1 MSDAVLARSSI
12 RRPDAEEMAAR
23 AHALVP
29 SLVERSAEAQA
40 TRMIPPATIADLNTL
55 ELTRLLQPKRF
66 GGFEFDYSTFTKV
79 TEALANGCAST
90 AWVYSVFT
98 EHMWVIASY
107 PERTQIEVWG
117 DNPGALASSSFVPRA
132 VARHVKGGFELSGT
146 WPFSSGCDYADWV
159 ILGAHIEEADG
170 SRSIFNM
177 LVPRS
182 DIRIVDDWHVLGLAA
197 TGSKSVALD
206 NVFVPTHRGL
216 RHDHL
221 LTGAVPGAE
230 VHPHFLLVRAPRQ
243 SFAIYTLPPIMMAL
257 AQRAF
262 DLVSSSLHLRISQ
275 GTRIAELEMAQ
286 VSLAK
291 AGAEIDSVRLTL
303 TSSCL
308 QAEED
313 LRRGVLS
320 AHKAVTTRRDVVYGM
335 RRLRSAI
342 ESLCNLAGSS
352 WVYNNDPLQSIL
364 RDALTASVHR
374 SANWEGAAVPYGRML
389 LESTSPPR

>member
-1 MSDAVLARSSI
+1 
-12 RRPDAEEMAAR
+12 
-23 AHALVP
+23 
-29 SLVERSAEAQA
+29 
-40 TRMIPPATIADLNTL
+40 
-55 ELTRLLQPKRF
+55 
-66 GGFEFDYSTFTKV
+66 
-79 TEALANGCAST
+79 
-90 AWVYSVFT
+90 
-98 EHMWVIASY
+98 
-107 PERTQIEVWG
+107 
-117 DNPGALASSSFVPRA
+117 
-132 VARHVKGGFELSGT
+132 
-146 WPFSSGCDYADWV
+146 
-159 ILGAHIEEADG
+159 
-170 SRSIFNM
+170 
-177 LVPRS
+177 
-182 DIRIVDDWHVLGLAA
+182 
-197 TGSKSVALD
+197 
-206 NVFVPTHRGL
+206 
-216 RHDHL
+216 
-221 LTGAVPGAE
+221 
-230 VHPHFLLVRAPRQ
+230 
-243 SFAIYTLPPIMMAL
+243 MMAL

-389 LESTSPPR
+389 LEFASSTPKGSLNL